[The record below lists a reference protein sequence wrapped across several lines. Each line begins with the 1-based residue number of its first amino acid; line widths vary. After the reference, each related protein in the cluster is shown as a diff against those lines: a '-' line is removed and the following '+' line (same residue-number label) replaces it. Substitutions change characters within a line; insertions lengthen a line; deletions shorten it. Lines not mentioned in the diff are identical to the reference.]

1 MLSRRLREVWH
12 AGLESLSIQMPALEV
27 GSDSRGVMGVLLR
40 LERLERRI
48 DPDLV
53 CDKHWSD
60 VKLDWMMLKLSRV
73 RAVWGQFG
81 FRWNIPLCL
90 KRLS

>member
-1 MLSRRLREVWH
+1 MLSRRLREAWH
-12 AGLESLSIQMPALEV
+12 AELESLSIQMPALGV
-27 GSDSRGVMGVLLR
+27 GSDSRGVMGVPPR
-40 LERLERRI
+40 LGRPERRI
-48 DPDLV
+48 VLGRV
-53 CDKHWSD
+53 CDKHWSG
-60 VKLDWMMLKLSRV
+60 VKLDWMMLKFSRV